1 MFTTP
6 ALVLPRTAPCEEPI
20 NTELPENENTYDAF
34 ADDVIDP
41 EDSAPE
47 IEMPF
52 QTPRGP
58 AVRAPIF
65 AVERPRQERRRPTRG
80 SGGQVAEEPPVADVA
95 TDSDE
100 NPFDALMKRFGK

>member
-1 MFTTP
+1 MFETR

-20 NTELPENENTYDAF
+20 NTEVAEIENTYDSF
-34 ADDVIDP
+34 GDDIIDP

-58 AVRAPIF
+58 AVRDPIY
-65 AVERPRQERRRPTRG
+65 AVERPRQERGRSGGGRNRPT
-80 SGGQVAEEPPVADVA
+80 ADVGPA
-95 TDSDE
+95 ADPTPDDGE